1 MPSLLTLAQAYA
13 WNSKFSDSMR
23 KGGCCFKQRCTHKVD
38 TGYDKA
44 EVNKVAICRA
54 VNIVSLHNVSG
65 AVPV

>member
-1 MPSLLTLAQAYA
+1 MRGTLSFRIQCGKVAAA
-13 WNSKFSDSMR
+13 SSK
-23 KGGCCFKQRCTHKVD
+23 GAHKVD

-54 VNIVSLHNVSG
+54 VNKVSLHNVRG